1 MDAEVVPALSRLADG
16 DARAA
21 LNALELAV
29 TAAQASSVPAGT
41 ATSPLPGSGA
51 TSALP
56 ASTATS
62 ASSSAAVEAPG
73 CARVSVALVEKALQK
88 THVLYLPTHCT
99 SPF

>member
-51 TSALP
+51 TPRLDLADKCPNLLLSMQVQQQWVAVQP
-56 ASTATS
+56 GGAAS
-62 ASSSAAVEAPG
+62 G
-73 CARVSVALVEKALQK
+73 
-88 THVLYLPTHCT
+88 
-99 SPF
+99 

>member
-1 MDAEVVPALSRLADG
+1 MDAEVVPALSHLADG

-41 ATSPLPGSGA
+41 ATSPLPGSG
-51 TSALP
+51 
-56 ASTATS
+56 ATS